1 MYYFALFVNLPS
13 DTHWAW
19 DSVRGSSCPYH
30 SAVATLAS
38 PREHLLKIC
47 LENFHFLNLVLQ
59 LSLSLCEDLRPCYPY
74 YRAVATLAPL
84 KGEFNFIPLLGQNQ
98 AVLDKSQKAFFTETT
113 GSWSNVHFKIQIWP
127 KKGPH
132 GIEQVRVSS
141 KLSSSK

>member
-1 MYYFALFVNLPS
+1 MYYFALFVNLSS

-59 LSLSLCEDLRPCYPY
+59 LSLSLCEDLFAHITVQLTLWPPKRGSSILFHHWVRIRQTRTSLKRQFSPKRPEAGQIFIL
-74 YRAVATLAPL
+74 RL
-84 KGEFNFIPLLGQNQ
+84 KFGQNKDHM
-98 AVLDKSQKAFFTETT
+98 A
-113 GSWSNVHFKIQIWP
+113 
-127 KKGPH
+127 
-132 GIEQVRVSS
+132 SS
-141 KLSSSK
+141 K